1 MGDIGC
7 GVSALFDGDS
17 LTEGIGSTGGNTYP
31 AQTVAALGT
40 HWGAINLGASS
51 LTIVQMQARAATTV
65 DPYYSVASRRTLL
78 IGWGG
83 TKDLYFGA
91 SAATTYNNIKTYAA
105 ARKAAGWRVVILSIL
120 PRSAGTPPP
129 TFEADR
135 QTVNAALLADFP
147 TATAHTNITSGGA
160 YADYLINIGADTTI
174 GEPGDQTNPTY
185 YADLVHLTNAG
196 YAIVAD
202 YVKKAIQLFP

>member
-1 MGDIGC
+1 MI
-7 GVSALFDGDS
+7 
-17 LTEGIGSTGGNTYP
+17 T
-31 AQTVAALGT
+31 
-40 HWGAINLGASS
+40 
-51 LTIVQMQARAATTV
+51 RAASV
-65 DPYYSVASRRTLL
+65 IDPYYSAADRKTML
-78 IGWGG
+78 IAWGG
-83 TKDLYFGA
+83 TNDIALGGA
-91 SAATTYNNIKTYAA
+91 SAATTYARIVTYGT
-105 ARKAAGWRVVILSIL
+105 ARKAAGWRVIILSIL
-120 PRSAGTPPP
+120 PRSAAGTPA

-174 GEPGDQTNPTY
+174 GEAGDELNTTY
-185 YADLVHLTNAG
+185 YTADKVHLKNAG